1 MDELLYL
8 SIAFIV
14 MWLTLYI
21 HFTRL
26 IKKYVKEN
34 FSALLEYFLQKEPI
48 ELTIDSKTLAE
59 WGDST
64 VGYINQTRKKATD
77 SQMELEKSANRLRGL
92 I

>member
-34 FSALLEYFLQKEPI
+34 FSALLEYFLQKEA
-48 ELTIDSKTLAE
+48 LTKSENSYLLSKFFDDWFIVLA
-59 WGDST
+59 
-64 VGYINQTRKKATD
+64 I
-77 SQMELEKSANRLRGL
+77 LL